1 MGSFYVVGAAV
12 LWSTAGILIK
22 KISIEPLMIVFCR
35 SLVAGMVLLPF
46 SNYRSLRFSK
56 ELLGYII
63 SFTWLVCAF
72 VSATKLTAAANAIML
87 QYTAPLFIFIFGLFF
102 GREKRYSQNVIPLC
116 LILIGIICFLS
127 EPVKGSSLIGNLI
140 GISSG
145 AAFAIMTILLR
156 RLNSLGMALISISNI
171 AAAIII
177 LPFLE
182 NISGLADISSGTWM
196 ILLYLG
202 AFQLGLSYVLYV
214 RGLKEMTPLRATIL
228 SLTEALLNPI
238 WVMAFLGEVPSVYAV
253 IGSIFILGAV
263 ISDVLLKQVHDS
275 KGDFPKEN
283 SLNEHFSK

>member
-1 MGSFYVVGAAV
+1 MHNIG
-12 LWSTAGILIK
+12 
-22 KISIEPLMIVFCR
+22 
-35 SLVAGMVLLPF
+35 LLF
-46 SNYRSLRFSK
+46 N
-56 ELLGYII
+56 
-63 SFTWLVCAF
+63 
-72 VSATKLTAAANAIML
+72 
-87 QYTAPLFIFIFGLFF
+87 
-102 GREKRYSQNVIPLC
+102 
-116 LILIGIICFLS
+116 
-127 EPVKGSSLIGNLI
+127 
-140 GISSG
+140 
-145 AAFAIMTILLR
+145 
-156 RLNSLGMALISISNI
+156 NSLGMALISISNI